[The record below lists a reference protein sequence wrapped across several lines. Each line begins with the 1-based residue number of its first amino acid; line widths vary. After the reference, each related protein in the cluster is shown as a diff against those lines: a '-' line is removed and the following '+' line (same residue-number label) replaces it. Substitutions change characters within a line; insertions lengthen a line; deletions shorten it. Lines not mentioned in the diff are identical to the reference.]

1 MLHSSVLEVQSHS
14 VSQELVVDVVMEDIK
29 EKQLSILMLDLV
41 DTREEINKLKGQLK
55 VEQET
60 GHTTLLTENLEE
72 GGNLEQCRDSDIR
85 SLKEQVKE
93 LKCQL
98 EVVTSEKDAI
108 TLKLQAVIQEQR
120 PSERLSRYELEP
132 SVLEKQHLPDYES
145 QNILAEQVNSL
156 ENESKSKDLKVT
168 ALQKDL
174 DDMNLLLSEQNSL
187 SRLLENQLE
196 ERKKSIESLNELLIL
211 SQSKE
216 ERLCEAL
223 AANERDIVSL
233 QEQVSQKSAEL
244 EILQLSSAEKEQQIE
259 EVSHSFSDK
268 MVLLNEEKFSM
279 VQEIK
284 SLKEQLRSL
293 EEKCELEQQLKYF
306 KSEDDCEVG
315 LKEKEELHIQ
325 VEHQKKEIEQ
335 LKRKLQ
341 AALVSRKELTKKVSK
356 LEEDL
361 EKHKAEKVL
370 DPEEIVT
377 LQNSSLK
384 SEEEV
389 VCKQDIE
396 KELIK
401 KQVVSLES
409 ELEHLKREL
418 SEKGLANEQLQIL
431 IDELRGIS
439 RHVEQVDRMASEKP
453 DSPSNQL
460 NTEEKV
466 NMVSQFEN
474 RITQLE
480 QEKENLQKKVQ
491 EALNSRR
498 DTIKKA
504 QEKDRHHREQLKQQ
518 KEEFNLLQEKLE
530 KIQSNQKSDPDP
542 DTILEERA
550 MQTEMPYPVDQLCS
564 DSSHGA
570 EGLMSVCASHDS
582 SEKSNWR
589 EEWVDFLPGEV
600 EDTLVHKSPTDLT
613 LNSYKTQLDL
623 FQSQKNE
630 LELKALQLEE
640 KLDERFEEISHL
652 HDTIDHLTTQLQ
664 QEKDKY
670 MVLETQASVLK
681 TDLEKS
687 KQEIS
692 DLQELTIE
700 HIKDELT
707 HKKEEVGQLHQEL
720 EERNIA
726 LKNANDL
733 VSEKDDII
741 LSLKSQMELQ
751 TKNHEEH
758 CNKLEVKVQEV
769 QQKQEDEVEGEKG
782 KQQLQR
788 KLQAALI
795 SRKDALKES
804 KALKFELETMR
815 TQKEDLA
822 NRLQVAEALV
832 SELNLE
838 KETLLNTLFTHKEER
853 GKLIMEIDK
862 CLLENQNLEA
872 SCESLKLALVGITK
886 DKEDSNKELESLKMS
901 HDSKASEW
909 QDKLSDLQKEYET
922 LLQSY
927 ENVSDETD
935 RMKRAV
941 EMVKQEKQELF
952 TKMKRVEVEK
962 KDVESQLE
970 ESQLEIENMKEKMRK
985 FAKSKQQKILEL
997 EEENDRLRVELQKAT
1012 EVQKSNCLQENM
1024 VVKEELMRVQSEN
1037 DALKSKLELAQ
1048 SEKENFTK
1056 ETETLKLQLHSVELD
1071 LQKVLEERSTEILE
1085 KEVVSKTKA
1094 IEYHSVPHKPVVD
1107 ERVATLELLTEN
1119 DEKQQ
1124 ATFEKISQLE
1134 EVIEKLE
1141 TRMKAKENEIEKM
1154 NSILNEFQE
1163 EKIRS
1168 DTLLSGSQD
1177 VNNKMEKDFSDLK
1190 NKYQV
1195 AVNDLDEVNKQ
1206 KQALETEKDELEER
1220 LMNQM
1225 AELNG
1230 SIGNF
1235 QQDAVDLQIK
1245 NESLKQELEN
1255 LQFQLEEEKRQ
1266 MERQKA
1272 EAISEVH
1279 KEFVEKLKSVHQGE
1293 KGKMTQSKELQE
1305 LLKEKQQEVRQLQKD
1320 CIQYQETISRLERT
1334 FKALEIVHSECERE
1348 RVASS
1353 NRVAKAVADTKKAEA
1368 ERTSLRVLL
1377 DDTQSEAAR
1386 ILAENVKIKKE
1397 IRIITENTTLILKRK
1412 EEDMEKKLE
1421 EERVKHVKEMANL
1434 HAKISLLQQDKEQ
1447 LEGSIKRL
1455 QGHFEEKN
1463 QEIKDMQGNLN
1474 QNIAKLAAFTRS
1486 MCSLQDDRDRVIED
1500 SKMWNEK
1507 FNDELQKKDDEIRD
1521 KERICMDLKNEL
1533 LQVTSQIDEL
1543 KGHVSR
1549 LQLENEELATAGQ
1562 NEVES
1567 LTKTRDSLLEEKSIL
1582 SSCLEEEQKIHHAC
1596 QEELKLHSQE
1606 AKDRLNQLESLN
1618 IEVTQSHNENKN
1630 LLETVQRLEA
1640 EIQDL
1645 KLQNEQTQSDL
1656 QASKSLTEQLHVEL
1670 EQKEQDVVRLLS
1682 ACDEAVSVAVGELNE
1697 LHSIQCK
1704 ALDERLEEAEKDR
1717 KHMQGKL
1724 EELKTQLKAN
1734 HEESDRSKAQLQAF
1748 TKSMCSL
1755 QEERERVLSDYQ
1767 QLEQR
1772 HLDAILAKDG
1782 LIQEAAAESNKLCEE
1797 LRFLRSR
1804 TDDLNAQNAK
1814 LNAQLARYREDLKE
1828 VISLKDSQLK
1838 QLLGEKLQ
1846 EIEKLRLEQNNQ
1858 ELLLNQEKGQRD
1870 ALQQELDETKKEKHR
1885 SLEQVD
1891 SLTHDISQLKNEN
1904 EALRNQLKQEEHEVQ
1919 ILKEELLQVKKELE
1933 SIKEEAVCIQVKA
1946 EERVRHAE
1954 DDLNKKLQSIQH
1966 DTGILRNETETA
1978 EERVAELARDLMDAE
1993 QRLLNAHEEIASLKA
2008 QIQAFGG
2015 SMRSLQDSHDIAQEE
2030 IKSLQDQLKE
2040 FLNLN
2045 EELGLVKTER
2055 DNLNFMLSESKEEQQ
2070 RIQIQ
2075 LKEFMS
2081 SLQVREEEIRRLTA
2095 DFQGSQ
2101 MQLRNMSKAMGSLQE
2116 DRDRLQNSLKT
2127 PPREIERTQQSS
2139 YQKDSKTSSDHSNRL
2154 LLEDLQSTQAA
2165 MQNLRTELSD
2175 TLSQV
2180 HQKELMIQQLNVQLS
2195 EIFEEKSSLSLQ
2207 LHDGNQS
2214 LRDAIN
2220 RCSSLERQLHEMHP
2234 KSSDTL
2240 LSDSAPGAPQEKK
2253 EPQTEADRQ
2262 LMELQQR

>member
-14 VSQELVVDVVMEDIK
+14 VSQEVVVDVVMEDIK

-41 DTREEINKLKGQLK
+41 DTQEEINQLKEQLK

-60 GHTTLLTENLEE
+60 GQTTLTENLEE
-72 GGNLEQCRDSDIR
+72 GRNLEECRDSDIR

-93 LKCQL
+93 LICQL

-108 TLKLQAVIQEQR
+108 TLKLQTVIQEQR
-120 PSERLSRYELEP
+120 PSERLSQYELEP
-132 SVLEKQHLPDYES
+132 SVLEKQHVPDYES

-156 ENESKSKDLKVT
+156 ENESKSKDVKVT

-174 DDMNLLLSEQNSL
+174 DNMNLLLSEQNSL
-187 SRLLENQLE
+187 SRILENQLE

-211 SQSKE
+211 SQNKE

-233 QEQVSQKSAEL
+233 QEQLSQKSAEL
-244 EILQLSSAEKEQQIE
+244 EILQLSSTEKEQQIE

-284 SLKEQLRSL
+284 SLKEHLRSVVQQSGKGEESL
-293 EEKCELEQQLKYF
+293 ETLKRDNAELNLQRDILTQEKSGLQEMMQSIQTEFEEVKSQLENVSSSYTHSQEILKSVQGEKEVLHVQMEDQRSEFQKKQKELEELHIQVENQRQNYDQQLQFLTEKHQSSLNDVNCLQKEKCELEQQLKYF

-325 VEHQKKEIEQ
+325 VENQKKEIEQ

-361 EKHKAEKVL
+361 KKHKAEKVL
-370 DPEEIVT
+370 DPEEIVS

-389 VCKQDIE
+389 VCKQDTE
-396 KELIK
+396 EELH

-431 IDELRGIS
+431 IDELRGKS
-439 RHVEQVDRMASEKP
+439 KHVEQVDRMASEKP
-453 DSPSNQL
+453 DGPSNQL

-466 NMVSQFEN
+466 NMVLQLEN

-518 KEEFNLLQEKLE
+518 KEEFHLLQENLE
-530 KIQSNQKSDPDP
+530 KIQRNQKSDSDS
-542 DTILEERA
+542 DMILEERA
-550 MQTEMPYPVDQLCS
+550 MQTEIPYPVDQLCS

-570 EGLMSVCASHDS
+570 EGLMSACASQDS

-589 EEWVDFLPGEV
+589 EEWVDFLPGKV
-600 EDTLVHKSPTDLT
+600 EDLLVHKSPSTDLT
-613 LNSYKTQLDL
+613 LDSYKTQLDL

-640 KLDERFEEISHL
+640 KLDERFEEISYL

-664 QEKDKY
+664 QEKDKCL
-670 MVLETQASVLK
+670 VLETQSSVFK
-681 TDLEKS
+681 TELENS

-700 HIKDELT
+700 NIKDELT

-733 VSEKDDII
+733 VSEKDDTI

-751 TKNHEEH
+751 AKDHEEH
-758 CNKLEVKVQEV
+758 CKKLEVKVQEV

-804 KALKFELETMR
+804 KALKLELTTMR

-822 NRLQVAEALV
+822 NRLQVAEGSA

-838 KETLLNTLFTHKEER
+838 KETLLNTLFAHKEER

-872 SCESLKLALVGITK
+872 SCESLKLVLVGITK
-886 DKEDSNKELESLKMS
+886 DKEDLNKELDTLKMS

-909 QDKLSDLQKEYET
+909 QDKLTDLQKEYET

-962 KDVESQLE
+962 KEVESQLE

-1012 EVQKSNCLQENM
+1012 EVQKSNYLQEN
-1024 VVKEELMRVQSEN
+1024 VAVKEELTRVQSEN
-1037 DALKSKLELAQ
+1037 SVLKSELELAQ

-1071 LQKVLEERSTEILE
+1071 LQKVLEERSTEVLE

-1094 IEYHSVPHKPVVD
+1094 IELMHSVPDDKLVVD
-1107 ERVATLELLTEN
+1107 ERVATLDLLTEN
-1119 DEKQQ
+1119 DEKQP
-1124 ATFEKISQLE
+1124 ATLKKISQLE

-1141 TRMKAKENEIEKM
+1141 TGMKAKENEIEKM
-1154 NSILNEFQE
+1154 NTIINEFQE
-1163 EKIRS
+1163 EKLRS

-1177 VNNKMEKDFSDLK
+1177 MNNKMEKDFSDLK

-1255 LQFQLEEEKRQ
+1255 LQLQLEEEKRQ

-1320 CIQYQETISRLERT
+1320 CIQYQEAISRLERT
-1334 FKALEIVHSECERE
+1334 FKALEIVHSECEKE
-1348 RVASS
+1348 RVAFSD
-1353 NRVAKAVADTKKAEA
+1353 RVAKAVADTKKAET
-1368 ERTSLRVLL
+1368 EQTSLRVLL
-1377 DDTQSEAAR
+1377 DDTQSESAR

-1397 IRIITENTTLILKRK
+1397 IRIINENTTLFFKRK

-1455 QGHFEEKN
+1455 QGHYEEKN
-1463 QEIKDMQGNLN
+1463 QEIKAMQGNLN

-1521 KERICMDLKNEL
+1521 KEKLCMDLKNEL

-1549 LQLENEELATAGQ
+1549 
-1562 NEVES
+1562 
-1567 LTKTRDSLLEEKSIL
+1567 
-1582 SSCLEEEQKIHHAC
+1582 
-1596 QEELKLHSQE
+1596 
-1606 AKDRLNQLESLN
+1606 
-1618 IEVTQSHNENKN
+1618 
-1630 LLETVQRLEA
+1630 
-1640 EIQDL
+1640 
-1645 KLQNEQTQSDL
+1645 
-1656 QASKSLTEQLHVEL
+1656 
-1670 EQKEQDVVRLLS
+1670 
-1682 ACDEAVSVAVGELNE
+1682 
-1697 LHSIQCK
+1697 
-1704 ALDERLEEAEKDR
+1704 
-1717 KHMQGKL
+1717 
-1724 EELKTQLKAN
+1724 
-1734 HEESDRSKAQLQAF
+1734 
-1748 TKSMCSL
+1748 
-1755 QEERERVLSDYQ
+1755 
-1767 QLEQR
+1767 
-1772 HLDAILAKDG
+1772 
-1782 LIQEAAAESNKLCEE
+1782 
-1797 LRFLRSR
+1797 
-1804 TDDLNAQNAK
+1804 
-1814 LNAQLARYREDLKE
+1814 
-1828 VISLKDSQLK
+1828 
-1838 QLLGEKLQ
+1838 
-1846 EIEKLRLEQNNQ
+1846 
-1858 ELLLNQEKGQRD
+1858 
-1870 ALQQELDETKKEKHR
+1870 
-1885 SLEQVD
+1885 
-1891 SLTHDISQLKNEN
+1891 
-1904 EALRNQLKQEEHEVQ
+1904 
-1919 ILKEELLQVKKELE
+1919 
-1933 SIKEEAVCIQVKA
+1933 
-1946 EERVRHAE
+1946 
-1954 DDLNKKLQSIQH
+1954 
-1966 DTGILRNETETA
+1966 
-1978 EERVAELARDLMDAE
+1978 
-1993 QRLLNAHEEIASLKA
+1993 
-2008 QIQAFGG
+2008 
-2015 SMRSLQDSHDIAQEE
+2015 
-2030 IKSLQDQLKE
+2030 
-2040 FLNLN
+2040 
-2045 EELGLVKTER
+2045 
-2055 DNLNFMLSESKEEQQ
+2055 
-2070 RIQIQ
+2070 
-2075 LKEFMS
+2075 
-2081 SLQVREEEIRRLTA
+2081 
-2095 DFQGSQ
+2095 
-2101 MQLRNMSKAMGSLQE
+2101 
-2116 DRDRLQNSLKT
+2116 
-2127 PPREIERTQQSS
+2127 
-2139 YQKDSKTSSDHSNRL
+2139 
-2154 LLEDLQSTQAA
+2154 
-2165 MQNLRTELSD
+2165 
-2175 TLSQV
+2175 
-2180 HQKELMIQQLNVQLS
+2180 
-2195 EIFEEKSSLSLQ
+2195 
-2207 LHDGNQS
+2207 
-2214 LRDAIN
+2214 
-2220 RCSSLERQLHEMHP
+2220 
-2234 KSSDTL
+2234 
-2240 LSDSAPGAPQEKK
+2240 
-2253 EPQTEADRQ
+2253 
-2262 LMELQQR
+2262 